1 MPQFYL
7 FIFLVCAL
15 GSGLWM
21 VSCPSGPSGCG
32 SVDPI
37 VFCINTRGLVHKGH
51 LVSSLESTAGM
62 KSSHH
67 SPFAHIC
74 SVVRQGRGLSLGDWR
89 TGVQFAPQG
98 TRSNRLNWTLLNSPL
113 CKGDRLRSFHFGS
126 SFNAIACMF
135 IVFCLW
141 NCILLCLRCA
151 DGLYCWMWALWWCIL
166 AIAYLSLTVVSWSC
180 L

>member
-1 MPQFYL
+1 MKLAIAVDLMPQFY
-7 FIFLVCAL
+7 FIYFLACAL
-15 GSGLWM
+15 GLGLWM

-51 LVSSLESTAGM
+51 LVSSLNSTAGM

-74 SVVRQGRGLSLGDWR
+74 SVVRQGRGLSLGDWG

-98 TRSNRLNWTLLNSPL
+98 TRSNGQNWTALNPSL
-113 CKGDRLRSFHFGS
+113 CKGDRLSKVHIGS
-126 SFNAIACMF
+126 PFNAIAC
-135 IVFCLW
+135 IVF
-141 NCILLCLRCA
+141 
-151 DGLYCWMWALWWCIL
+151 
-166 AIAYLSLTVVSWSC
+166 VF
-180 L
+180 

>member
-1 MPQFYL
+1 MYLYYQKNRTFHNHKLVFIIWCILTACHDQVGHYCGPHAPILFHFFKCVQF
-7 FIFLVCAL
+7 

-51 LVSSLESTAGM
+51 LVSSLDSTASM

-74 SVVRQGRGLSLGDWR
+74 SVVRQGRGLSLGDWE
-89 TGVQFAPQG
+89 TGVQFTPQAPGATDWTGPATVQ
-98 TRSNRLNWTLLNSPL
+98 RWPFRLSSLWL
-113 CKGDRLRSFHFGS
+113 SF
-126 SFNAIACMF
+126 
-135 IVFCLW
+135 
-141 NCILLCLRCA
+141 
-151 DGLYCWMWALWWCIL
+151 
-166 AIAYLSLTVVSWSC
+166 
-180 L
+180 